1 MVKFLIATHGDLA
14 SGFKSSL
21 GIILGKNMADLVETV
36 NAFTRDENPREAID
50 HLIASLGEGDQL
62 VIFSDW
68 MNGSVNQICTPH
80 ASDGKV
86 YVVTGANLPLICEV
100 LGDMGGAA
108 RVSENALRAAV
119 DRAKN
124 EVRYV
129 NDLFRSSE
137 HLGSLTDEESF
148 F

>member
-36 NAFTRDENPREAID
+36 NAFTRDENPKEAID
-50 HLIASLGEGDQL
+50 NLIASLGEGDQL

-80 ASDGKV
+80 ASEDKV

-137 HLGSLTDEESF
+137 HSGGLTDEDSF